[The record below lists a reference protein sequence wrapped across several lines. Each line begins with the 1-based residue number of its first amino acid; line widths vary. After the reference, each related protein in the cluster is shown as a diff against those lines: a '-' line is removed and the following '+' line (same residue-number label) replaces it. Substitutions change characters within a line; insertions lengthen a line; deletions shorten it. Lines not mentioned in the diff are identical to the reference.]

1 LQQKIIKLALTA
13 KKMEALRV
21 FAQEGEL
28 SLLCSE
34 RQPVFPPV
42 ISLFSMTL
50 S

>member
-28 SLLCSE
+28 SL
-34 RQPVFPPV
+34 FY
-42 ISLFSMTL
+42 L
-50 S
+50 SGSQFFCQ